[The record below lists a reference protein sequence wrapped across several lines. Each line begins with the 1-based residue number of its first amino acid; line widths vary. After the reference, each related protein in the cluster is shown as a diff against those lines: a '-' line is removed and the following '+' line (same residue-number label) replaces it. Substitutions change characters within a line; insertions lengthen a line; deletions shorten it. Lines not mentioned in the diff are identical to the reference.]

1 MQPEWTPIA
10 LGVVAALLV
19 AYVVFM
25 GVVPTLRRRRDTA
38 PSRAKMSKAVAEGSD
53 EKRSKPE
60 RARSLR
66 EAAQIALEELRRPR
80 LAARYADWA
89 HRLSPGDEEIVPL
102 AVAAFGAARRHAALE
117 RLLWS
122 TLAASKDARRSPA
135 LVALEK
141 LYEKSLRRPERAAA
155 LRALAGEAIKESPR
169 ADA

>member
-25 GVVPTLRRRRDTA
+25 GVVPTMRRRQGTA

-53 EKRSKPE
+53 EKRAKPD
-60 RARSLR
+60 RARALR
-66 EAAQIALEELRRPR
+66 EAAKIALEDLHRPR
-80 LAARYADWA
+80 LAARYAEWA
-89 HRLSPGDEEIVPL
+89 HRLAPADEEIVPL

-122 TLAASKDARRSPA
+122 TLATSEDARHSPA
-135 LVALEK
+135 LFALEK

-155 LRALAGEAIKESPR
+155 LRALAGETIEESRPSR
-169 ADA
+169 